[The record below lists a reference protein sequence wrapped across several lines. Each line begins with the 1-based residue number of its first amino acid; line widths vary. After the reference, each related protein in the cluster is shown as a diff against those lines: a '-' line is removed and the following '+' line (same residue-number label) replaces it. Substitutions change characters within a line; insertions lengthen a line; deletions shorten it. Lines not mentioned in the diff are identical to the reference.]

1 MQGSPQPDSVRV
13 AEHEQAALTP
23 LLVATLAALH
33 TFPQSAFKRHL
44 KELFPVM
51 TRLIRCQSASVE
63 MQVALSDL
71 FAAKIGPLM

>member
-1 MQGSPQPDSVRV
+1 M
-13 AEHEQAALTP
+13 AAMAKEQDALTP
-23 LLVATLAALH
+23 LLVDTLAALH
-33 TFPQSAFKRHL
+33 AFPQAVFKKHL

-71 FAAKIGPLM
+71 FAARVGPLM